1 MLLRGGGGGQQILI
15 FSQTPDGESNDVDH
29 TEPELFSQAV
39 NEIKVRVRETDGCRL
54 EFLVL
59 HNS

>member
-1 MLLRGGGGGQQILI
+1 MLLRGGGGGQKILI
-15 FSQTPDGESNDVDH
+15 FGQAPDGESNDVNH

-39 NEIKVRVRETDGCRL
+39 NEIEVRVREADGCRL